1 MSATNELQLQP
12 GPSGMQKSRPF
23 LPPVLSRGK
32 KILQMSL
39 QRTGK
44 ALIDGSHDQD
54 QIDSDVNF
62 ENEEF
67 YENITEEDDS
77 MPDGTELYATE
88 TTVVID
94 SGEVKIKFFVYVGVF

>member
-1 MSATNELQLQP
+1 
-12 GPSGMQKSRPF
+12 
-23 LPPVLSRGK
+23 
-32 KILQMSL
+32 MSL

-94 SGEVKIKFFVYVGVF
+94 SGEVKIKFFVYVGVFWFCIESVFYGNLLLLIFILNWQLI